1 MKTLSKTKVIKAFQ
15 YVQREAKKYPDTLEE
30 YLGICYYV
38 NSQLRGLAVDIY
50 DLCSF
55 IFKGWEYHSGRMD
68 YPIYKGEG
76 DHNWKG
82 DQLELRKKLLKY
94 SIKKLKAMSSEEF
107 QALVKAVRM
116 NNR

>member
-1 MKTLSKTKVIKAFQ
+1 MKPLSKTKVIKAFQ
-15 YVQREAKKYPDTLEE
+15 EVQKEAKKYPDTLEG

-38 NSQLRGLAVDIY
+38 NSQLRTLVDVYNLCGL
-50 DLCSF
+50 
-55 IFKGWEYHSGRMD
+55 IFKGWEYHSGRKD
-68 YPIYKGEG
+68 HPIYKGDG

-94 SIKKLKAMSSEEF
+94 SISKLKAMSSDEF
-107 QALVKAVRM
+107 QALVEEVRM